1 MMREKK
7 LGNRIMSAFV
17 NLLTAY
23 PDQPYG
29 HEPIYNPFNEI
40 EREALIEPR
49 NYGDITVK
57 QPKDESV
64 IDLVKR
70 KVENGERVII
80 YTAWTRLDTQTKL
93 HTMLTNENIRT
104 AILDQRV
111 PTVKREEWVDKRLA
125 EGVKVLIVNPALVET
140 GLDLNAF
147 TTLIF
152 YNIAYNLYIFRQA
165 ARRSY
170 RINQTAPKVEVYML
184 YYKDTMQQR
193 ALRLMASK
201 LSAATVIEGNISD
214 EGLAALSSCED
225 MTTQLAKE
233 LMSGIKEDT
242 ETLADTFKKMAIH
255 SERQDKKEEPAL
267 KVVSVPEEP
276 VKNADEPKPQQ
287 PIVVIKPNIEIRK
300 TTAKK
305 YDTGQMSIFDLL
317 AS

>member
-1 MMREKK
+1 
-7 LGNRIMSAFV
+7 
-17 NLLTAY
+17 
-23 PDQPYG
+23 
-29 HEPIYNPFNEI
+29 
-40 EREALIEPR
+40 
-49 NYGDITVK
+49 
-57 QPKDESV
+57 
-64 IDLVKR
+64 
-70 KVENGERVII
+70 
-80 YTAWTRLDTQTKL
+80 
-93 HTMLTNENIRT
+93 
-104 AILDQRV
+104 
-111 PTVKREEWVDKRLA
+111 
-125 EGVKVLIVNPALVET
+125 
-140 GLDLNAF
+140 
-147 TTLIF
+147 
-152 YNIAYNLYIFRQA
+152 
-165 ARRSY
+165 
-170 RINQTAPKVEVYML
+170 
-184 YYKDTMQQR
+184 MQQR

-233 LMSGIKEDT
+233 LMSGIKEDA

-276 VKNADEPKPQQ
+276 VKIVDEPESQ